1 MSMCSVIH
9 GQITPL
15 YNHVQVR
22 QLAMHWPK
30 EVCTNQLIKIL
41 ACYSLLINTLLI
53 CVPMFFPVYWSV
65 QLCVWASFMYRTDRR
80 KEYGCNDNHL
90 VGDASEKV
98 FATRECFPVTNILL

>member
-1 MSMCSVIH
+1 M
-9 GQITPL
+9 
-15 YNHVQVR
+15 Y
-22 QLAMHWPK
+22 WPQ

-53 CVPMFFPVYWSV
+53 CVPFFPLFIGVSTMC
-65 QLCVWASFMYRTDRR
+65 LDFMYRTERR